1 MDLMHFS
8 FTLNTI
14 TNVIKILILKKFV
27 ATTYIPIIPIV
38 TRSDIAIAVEIVYA
52 KVNKQ
57 KHGYK

>member
-1 MDLMHFS
+1 MHFS

-27 ATTYIPIIPIV
+27 ATTYIPMIPIV